1 MLSSFLRSFDC
12 AGGGAIGYVRRSL
25 FVQCMLICILN
36 GGESELELLEQV
48 VDCFLN
54 VISEM
59 EVGEDKMRLVFTEKS
74 MNRSDRL
81 SSEYLKRFVE
91 QSKVQESFSFFCSVR
106 NDGAVRCSNCR
117 TSSDQRI
124 SREFSKRWT
133 RRCSIPCQAIC
144 SFCHLSFVFLFVC

>member
-36 GGESELELLEQV
+36 GGENELELLEQV

-59 EVGEDKMRLVFTEKS
+59 EVGEDKMRLVFSEKS

-91 QSKVQESFSFFCSVR
+91 QSNVQESFSFFCSVR
-106 NDGAVRCSNCR
+106 NSRIVRFSNCK
-117 TSSDQRI
+117 TDLDPKI
-124 SREFSKRWT
+124 FREFSKRWMH
-133 RRCSIPCQAIC
+133 RYSIPCQTIC
-144 SFCHLSFVFLFVC
+144 SLTMFVEIVK

>member
-106 NDGAVRCSNCR
+106 SGGGMRCSNCKAN
-117 TSSDQRI
+117 SDPKI
-124 SREFSKRWT
+124 SREHSKRWT
-133 RRCSIPCQAIC
+133 RRCSIPYQAIC
-144 SFCHLSFVFLFVC
+144 SFWHLII

>member
-1 MLSSFLRSFDC
+1 M
-12 AGGGAIGYVRRSL
+12 RRSL

-106 NDGAVRCSNCR
+106 NDGVVRCSNCK
-117 TSSDQRI
+117 TSSDLRI

-133 RRCSIPCQAIC
+133 RRCSIPCRAIY
-144 SFCHLSFVFLFVC
+144 SFIVNLFINELIHSYINSFINLFVENVQ